1 MLIELGPR
9 VVQRLEKGFEEEESS
24 IVLIVEQCDHFG
36 DDHADGI
43 LFLESIRQP
52 EGCIKL
58 SSCVV
63 TVVLCFCCVGLVRSW
78 MFEAAISK

>member
-36 DDHADGI
+36 DDNADGI

-52 EGCIKL
+52 EGCIQL
-58 SSCVV
+58 SSCVLSQLCCV
-63 TVVLCFCCVGLVRSW
+63 FVVLG
-78 MFEAAISK
+78 